1 MTRGSRSGAIGA
13 ALCLVSSITLVAFLS
28 CVCAVQAQPQAGAS
42 RLDSV
47 RVTGSSRFR
56 SEQIVAATGLHP
68 GAQVT
73 AEDLQKVANDLAQ
86 LGPFSNVEY
95 RYSSTDAGVRA
106 EYQVTD
112 APEVPIGFDNCP
124 WFTDDELKAAIK
136 SSVVLFDGAAPQHG
150 TLLDAMSSAIEKLL
164 ATRGVNAGVSHAL
177 MAVPASDGQIQQF
190 RVENFDLKIT
200 GVEFSDA
207 LAQSDHAIQ
216 SRLGDLI
223 GEPFSRTAI
232 ELFEVEQVRPVY
244 ISHAFLRVRF
254 GPPTARVAGNSVTV
268 VAPIE
273 PGPAFAW
280 DGVKWSGNSV
290 IGVLELGALVPLHE
304 GDPAD
309 GMKIESGWQAVRE
322 AYMRRGYLDVA
333 LNPVPQFDDAAKR
346 VGYSVT
352 VAEGPQYHMGK
363 LMLTGLSIDGERRIR
378 AAWKIPPGAVF
389 DNGVYEEFLSN
400 GITQAF
406 AGLPFHYEKIGR
418 FLQKD
423 PGAAT
428 VDVLLDF
435 Q

>member
-1 MTRGSRSGAIGA
+1 MTRGSFPGTMGA
-13 ALCLVSSITLVAFLS
+13 ALCLACSIFLVGFLS
-28 CVCAVQAQPQAGAS
+28 PVCAAQAQPQAVAS

-47 RVTGSSRFR
+47 QITGSSRFG
-56 SEQIVAATGLHP
+56 SDQIVAATGLHV

-86 LGPFSNVEY
+86 LGPFSKVDY
-95 RYSSTDAGVRA
+95 RYSTTDAGVRA

-150 TLLDAMSSAIEKLL
+150 TLLDTMSSAIEKLL
-164 ATRGVNAGVSHAL
+164 VTRGVNAGVSHAL
-177 MAVPASDGQIQQF
+177 MAAPTGDGQAQQF
-190 RVENFDLKIT
+190 RVENLDMKIT
-200 GVEFSDA
+200 AIEFSDP
-207 LAQSDHAIQ
+207 LAQSDRAVQ
-216 SRLGDLI
+216 ARLSDLI
-223 GEPFSRTAI
+223 GQPFSRTAI
-232 ELFEVEQVRPVY
+232 ELFEVEQVRPIY
-244 ISHAFLRVRF
+244 LAHAFLHVQF
-254 GPPTARVAGNSVTV
+254 GPPTARVAGSSVTV

-290 IGVLELGALVPLHE
+290 LGMLELGALVPLHE

-309 GMKIESGWQAVRE
+309 GMKVESGWEAVRE
-322 AYMRRGYLDVA
+322 AYMQRGYLDVA
-333 LNPVPQFDDAAKR
+333 LTPTPRFDDAAKL
-346 VGYSVT
+346 VGYSVS

-363 LMLTGLSIDGERRIR
+363 LVLTGLSIDGERRLR
-378 AAWKIPPGAVF
+378 AAWKIPPGTVF
-389 DNGVYEEFLSN
+389 DSGVYEEFLSN

-406 AGLPFHYEKIGR
+406 TGLPFHYDKVGR

-423 PGAAT
+423 PAAAT
-428 VDVLLDF
+428 VDVMLDF